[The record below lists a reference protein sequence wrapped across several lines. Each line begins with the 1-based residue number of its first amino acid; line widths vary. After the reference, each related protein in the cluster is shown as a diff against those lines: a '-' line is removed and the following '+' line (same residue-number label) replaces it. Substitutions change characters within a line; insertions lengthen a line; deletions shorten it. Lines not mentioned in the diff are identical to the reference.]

1 MIRALPRF
9 IDVVFCCICVAGLT
23 AACEH
28 SDPVGMEDDGLQPTL
43 SSIQEN
49 VFSPSCALS
58 GCHAGPNPQQGM
70 DLSAGAAHDNI
81 VNVPSNEQPDLDR
94 VEPGQPD
101 ASYLI
106 HKIEGRATIVGQR
119 MPLGREP
126 LSQDEIDALRAWI
139 ADGAPDN

>member
-1 MIRALPRF
+1 
-9 IDVVFCCICVAGLT
+9 
-23 AACEH
+23 
-28 SDPVGMEDDGLQPTL
+28 MEDDGLQPTL